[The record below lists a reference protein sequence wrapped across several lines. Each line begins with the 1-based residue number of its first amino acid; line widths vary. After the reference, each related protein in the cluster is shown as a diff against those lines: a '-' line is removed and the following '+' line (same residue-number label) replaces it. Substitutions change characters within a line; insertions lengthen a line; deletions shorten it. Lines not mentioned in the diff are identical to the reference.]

1 MRCMAC
7 GGEMI
12 LVNVAQDDIMGVS
25 GFEHHTFTCSECQD
39 IERRLVF
46 TKHGREGDAE
56 PTPMQVAQPVM
67 PALTIQDEHVAPS
80 VSDTEPAPVQA
91 PPIAPASTVQ
101 DEHVAPSMITE
112 HSRERDTE
120 PMPLQAALPI
130 APAPTVHDEHVAH
143 SGVLSRVFA
152 KISGH

>member
-1 MRCMAC
+1 MPGHR
-7 GGEMI
+7 
-12 LVNVAQDDIMGVS
+12 
-25 GFEHHTFTCSECQD
+25 T

-101 DEHVAPSMITE
+101 DEHVAPSVITE
-112 HSRERDTE
+112 HSRECDTE
-120 PMPLQAALPI
+120 LAPVHAA
-130 APAPTVHDEHVAH
+130 APVVPASTAQDEYVAR
-143 SGVLSRVFA
+143 SGVLSRVVA
-152 KISGH
+152 KIRGH

>member
-1 MRCMAC
+1 VHD
-7 GGEMI
+7 EQ
-12 LVNVAQDDIMGVS
+12 VAHPVIAENS
-25 GFEHHTFTCSECQD
+25 
-39 IERRLVF
+39 
-46 TKHGREGDAE
+46 REGD
-56 PTPMQVAQPVM
+56 
-67 PALTIQDEHVAPS
+67 
-80 VSDTEPAPVQA
+80 TEPMPVQA
-91 PPIAPASTVQ
+91 APPVAPASPVQ

-152 KISGH
+152 KISGHRATLDTKMMR